1 MGTSKERAAR
11 RRQPLQP
18 IFLVVAPDSV
28 AITEYILLR
37 LHQNGNNREFR
48 SMTGGV
54 FHSSG
59 GASKDMV
66 EFESKKV
73 APHRYLITL
82 PNAKAGEYG
91 FLPPGAVGSQNAAGS
106 TGKVYSFSLL
116 E

>member
-1 MGTSKERAAR
+1 LPRDGIVKKDLNGHIEGKSSKTQATTAAD
-11 RRQPLQP
+11 
-18 IFLVVAPDSV
+18 IS
-28 AITEYILLR
+28 
-37 LHQNGNNREFR
+37 
-48 SMTGGV
+48 SGGSI
-54 FHSSG
+54 SSG